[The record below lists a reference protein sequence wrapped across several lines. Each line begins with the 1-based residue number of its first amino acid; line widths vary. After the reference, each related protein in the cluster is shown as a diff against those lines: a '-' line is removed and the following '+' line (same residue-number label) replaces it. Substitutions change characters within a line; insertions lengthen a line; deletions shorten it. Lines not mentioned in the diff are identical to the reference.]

1 MTRER
6 AGTRTVWGRKS
17 DGTQGA
23 VARMKGRVWQGQRP
37 LQGQQRMDAER
48 RGRPQPSI
56 LSALRFVPTGSTAPP
71 PSWEQ
76 GPQDRRHQHPVTP
89 VFRRPGEGHGALYD
103 FLVSCVFRR
112 FRSLRSMGLKAVRT
126 VQAALACTPPAL
138 IWESLD
144 LDVLGQGAGG
154 RRPSRPSHPLTL

>member
-112 FRSLRSMGLKAVRT
+112 FRSLRSMGLKVFRPGLGT
-126 VQAALACTPPAL
+126 FSTYSSTRPLSPPDSWLRRSRSTPCQA
-138 IWESLD
+138 S
-144 LDVLGQGAGG
+144 
-154 RRPSRPSHPLTL
+154 